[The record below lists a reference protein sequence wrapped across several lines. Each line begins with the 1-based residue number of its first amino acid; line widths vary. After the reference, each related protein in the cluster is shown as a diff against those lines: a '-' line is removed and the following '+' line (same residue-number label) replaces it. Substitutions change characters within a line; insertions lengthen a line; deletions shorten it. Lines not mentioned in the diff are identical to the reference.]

1 MTVNTYV
8 LNFTEQALLVY
19 ILQDMTI
26 LLSDD
31 RLSRLK
37 KIQQEN
43 FEINYTTDQIDLIT
57 STEYLIQELQNIC
70 CSWLLRYFSPKHCI
84 LGHKTS
90 INEYKNIEIASS
102 IFPNP
107 ITEIYRD

>member
-8 LNFTEQALLVY
+8 LNFIEQALLVY

-37 KIQQEN
+37 KFNKETLN
-43 FEINYTTDQIDLIT
+43 
-57 STEYLIQELQNIC
+57 
-70 CSWLLRYFSPKHCI
+70 
-84 LGHKTS
+84 
-90 INEYKNIEIASS
+90 
-102 IFPNP
+102 
-107 ITEIYRD
+107 

>member
-37 KIQQEN
+37 KNQQEN
-43 FEINYTTDQIDLIT
+43 FKINYTTDQIDLIT

-70 CSWLLRYFSPKHCI
+70 CSWLPRYF
-84 LGHKTS
+84 LQ
-90 INEYKNIEIASS
+90 NIV
-102 IFPNP
+102 F
-107 ITEIYRD
+107 